1 MQESQAKKAPIQG
14 FADKVLKF
22 FVPTI
27 VTLSLLTL
35 GVWLMLTFLNV
46 IPNNCDNNHPLDP
59 IGRIIANTTTTTF
72 SFTTNTSRVCEGM
85 MYDLRHRADCNW
97 FPAKFK
103 GSRLAQPMLAV
114 NFGLAVMVIA
124 CPCALGLAIPTAIMV
139 GTGVGAKMGI
149 LIKGG
154 DILEVASKVDTVVFD
169 KTGTLTVG
177 SPSVTEVSEW

>member
-46 IPNNCDNNHPLDP
+46 IPNNCDPN
-59 IGRIIANTTTTTF
+59 TTTTF

-139 GTGVGAKMGI
+139 GTGVGAKLGI